1 MSNPFSNETGFSIDL
16 FVGRSR
22 ELCSMLDRLANPQS
36 RVSSAVYGEAGV
48 GKSWFLERTRYSY
61 THVFTKLEGEELAI
75 FEWEGEGD
83 GITLIPLNCE
93 EITPW
98 TSETFWRT
106 IWQHLQSKNVP
117 SSEQEIVDKLL
128 SSYPS
133 DNLLIGQLL
142 DQITKNGRFLIL
154 LLDNFEWVIKN
165 MDPDNPDFL
174 NKMRSLLV
182 REHKGLGVVLVTAE
196 SLEDLCKP
204 IHFAASPFDNVFYP
218 VELKCF
224 NEVEAYD
231 FIETRLMG
239 IGIRFSEKEKEELFR
254 ASQGHPDRLREA
266 CYRLFENKSR

>member
-1 MSNPFSNETGFSIDL
+1 MSNPFSNEIGFSIDL

-22 ELCSMLDRLANPQS
+22 ELCSTLDRLANPQS
-36 RVSSAVYGEAGV
+36 RVSSAVYGEAGI
-48 GKSWFLERTRYSY
+48 GKSWFLERIRHSY
-61 THVFTKLEGEELAI
+61 THVFTKWEGEEFAI
-75 FEWEGEGD
+75 FEWEGDGD

-98 TSETFWRT
+98 TPEAFWRT

-117 SSEQEIVDKLL
+117 SSEPEIVGKLL

-196 SLEDLCKP
+196 SLEDLCNP

-218 VELKCF
+218 VELKRF
-224 NEVEAYD
+224 TEAEAYD

-239 IGIRFSEKEKEELFR
+239 TGVCFSEKEKQDLFQV
-254 ASQGHPDRLREA
+254 SHGHPAQLRELCHRLFEDRLR
-266 CYRLFENKSR
+266 